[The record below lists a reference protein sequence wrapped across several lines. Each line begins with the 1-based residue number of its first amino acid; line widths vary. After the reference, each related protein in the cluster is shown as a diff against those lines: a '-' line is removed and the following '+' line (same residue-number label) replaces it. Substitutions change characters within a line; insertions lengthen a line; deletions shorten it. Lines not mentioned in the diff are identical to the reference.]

1 MALASLQPQPSVSA
15 PVRSLPPVENGDWVF
30 RLGPSRESRLIQQV
44 GGGDYSHIGM
54 IVSTSPQALVAH
66 ATTDDDPE
74 RPDQVLLSPLTEF
87 VDPRHARAFAIA
99 RPDFLDAE
107 QRLQVSAAVRDEVG
121 QPFLLE
127 PRNLAHRYCTTLL
140 ADAIRMQHPGFAPQW
155 QRLDLPVFHGEYLFP
170 RAFAEY
176 PGITWL
182 YRYSIVE

>member
-15 PVRSLPPVENGDWVF
+15 PVRSLPRVENGDWVF

-99 RPDFLDAE
+99 R
-107 QRLQVSAAVRDEVG
+107 
-121 QPFLLE
+121 
-127 PRNLAHRYCTTLL
+127 
-140 ADAIRMQHPGFAPQW
+140 
-155 QRLDLPVFHGEYLFP
+155 
-170 RAFAEY
+170 
-176 PGITWL
+176 
-182 YRYSIVE
+182 